1 MIELFLAT
9 FLFCAVWILSVYITQ
24 KICDM
29 DPEIRAINT
38 RVLTVK
44 ILDYIEYDTYNKAKV
59 DIDTVE
65 YELIDENKSYVTEF
79 RDNIGKYVR
88 VTIESKIEG
97 IVIIHPA
104 YYVTKAPQKI
114 YNGASNIWN

>member
-1 MIELFLAT
+1 MLWHTCIFPENKSLIDSKREESINMIEMFLAT

-44 ILDYIEYDTYNKAKV
+44 ILDYIECDDYNKAKV

-65 YELIDENKSYVTEF
+65 Y
-79 RDNIGKYVR
+79 
-88 VTIESKIEG
+88 
-97 IVIIHPA
+97 
-104 YYVTKAPQKI
+104 
-114 YNGASNIWN
+114 